1 MKTTN
6 FVASTVA
13 AIVLGVSSANAQDLG
28 SYAENSYV
36 QQVASQLSEQGYD
49 IVSIETTFLGRI
61 RIEARY
67 GNSEREVVLN
77 GRTGEVLRDR
87 WSTEDGSVSG
97 VDNLG
102 DQGNDSEEEDDRDRD
117 DDNDGGN
124 EGGDTGGSAGE
135 EGEGGSGG
143 EEGEGGGSE
152 EGDGGTGG
160 EEGEGGGSEEGEGGG
175 SAEGEGGSGG
185 EEGDGGSEESGGGEE
200 G

>member
-6 FVASTVA
+6 FVASTIA
-13 AIVLGVSSANAQDLG
+13 AIVLAASSANAQDLG

-117 DDNDGGN
+117 RDDDNDGGN

-160 EEGEGGGSEEGEGGG
+160 EEGEGGGS
-175 SAEGEGGSGG
+175 AEGEGGSGA